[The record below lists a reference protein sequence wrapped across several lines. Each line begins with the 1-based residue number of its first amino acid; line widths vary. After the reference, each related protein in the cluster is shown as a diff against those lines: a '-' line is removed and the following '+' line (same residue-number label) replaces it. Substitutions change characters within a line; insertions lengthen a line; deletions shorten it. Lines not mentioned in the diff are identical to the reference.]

1 MPFGQHPMLG
11 QQVDHRLLDGADQFA
26 NFQPPPTQV
35 EQHVDHHLARTV
47 IGNLAAAI
55 ALHQR
60 DAEIAQQVLGL
71 PA

>member
-1 MPFGQHPMLG
+1 MALTSSRTFSRR
-11 QQVDHRLLDGADQFA
+11 RL
-26 NFQPPPTQV
+26 QV

-47 IGNLAAAI
+47 IGDLAAAI